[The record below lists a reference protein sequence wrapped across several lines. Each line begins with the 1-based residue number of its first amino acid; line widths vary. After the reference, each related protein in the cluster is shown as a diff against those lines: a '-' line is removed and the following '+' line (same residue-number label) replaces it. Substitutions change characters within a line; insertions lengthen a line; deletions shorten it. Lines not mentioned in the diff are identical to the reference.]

1 MTDSLIR
8 TVLAGARV
16 APEVFALRPDY
27 RALLVAVDG
36 ITPGPSDATSDAL
49 LRAAEESATRALEE
63 TAVTDLPHV
72 AAWRDAYTAFGA
84 KPGRTRNSLE
94 ALLRRAPGGLPRV
107 NRLTDVYNAISVA
120 HQVPLG
126 GEDLAAYDGAPH
138 LVRATGTEVFDT
150 TADGEDVVEHPEPG
164 EVVWRDATGVTCR
177 RWNWRQGRR
186 TRLRE
191 GTTSALFVLDALGPL
206 DDDELSTVGDEL
218 VAQLV
223 LLGPDVTYA
232 RRLLSAADPG

>member
-1 MTDSLIR
+1 MTDSPLDAF
-8 TVLAGARV
+8 LADAHL

-27 RALLVAVDG
+27 RAMLVAVDG

-49 LRAAEESATRALEE
+49 LRAAEESATRALAES
-63 TAVTDLPHV
+63 AVTDLPHI

-94 ALLRRAPGGLPRV
+94 ALVRRATGGLPRV

-120 HQVPLG
+120 HQIPLG

-138 LVRATGTEVFDT
+138 LVRATGTEHFDT
-150 TADGEDVVEHPEPG
+150 TADGEDVVDRPEPG

-191 GTTSALFVLDALGPL
+191 DTTSALFILDALEPL
-206 DDDELSTVGDEL
+206 GDDELVSIADEL
-218 VAQLV
+218 AGHLV
-223 LLGPDVTYA
+223 GLGPHVTHA
-232 RRLLSAADPG
+232 RRTLSATDPG